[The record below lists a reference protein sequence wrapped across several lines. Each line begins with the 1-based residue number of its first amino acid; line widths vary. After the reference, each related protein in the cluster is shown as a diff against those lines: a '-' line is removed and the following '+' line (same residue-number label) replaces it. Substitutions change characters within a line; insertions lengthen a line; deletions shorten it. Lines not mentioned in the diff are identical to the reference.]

1 MEISQSL
8 ENQPQPVLKALFKG
22 KIKHCRY
29 PSAHDVRATAH
40 HVFPLLAPRFGQ
52 KSSAS
57 RQRRAFGWWIARG
70 QFAVTKLSASFTWK
84 TACVAATLCCVGIA
98 KIAAQSTAPLKL
110 TKTIALPGVEG
121 RIDHLAFDAAGE
133 RLFVCALGN
142 NSVEVIDLRK
152 AERIHSITG
161 LGAPQGIAYIPE
173 LDRLF
178 IANDKGGICKIYD
191 AKSYQNVGQIDFKDD
206 ADNVRYDDSSKR
218 LYVGFGSGG
227 IGVISAAESKTVGS
241 IKLSAHPEAFE
252 LEKRGKRIFVNVPN
266 ARHVALIDRDKGE
279 VIKTWK
285 TDLAFGNFPMA
296 LDEANHRLF
305 VGCRL
310 PSKLVVLNTESGD
323 VVATINISGD
333 PDDVFYDNKRHRIY
347 AICGAGKIDII
358 EQADL
363 NTYKASA
370 KIDTANGARTG
381 LFVPE
386 RGTLFVAV
394 PHRGSQQAEIR
405 RYEIE

>member
-1 MEISQSL
+1 M
-8 ENQPQPVLKALFKG
+8 
-22 KIKHCRY
+22 
-29 PSAHDVRATAH
+29 
-40 HVFPLLAPRFGQ
+40 
-52 KSSAS
+52 
-57 RQRRAFGWWIARG
+57 
-70 QFAVTKLSASFTWK
+70 SASFTWK
-84 TACVAATLCCVGIA
+84 TACVAATLCCVGVA
-98 KIAAQSTAPLKL
+98 EIAAQSAAPLKL
-110 TKTIALPGVEG
+110 AQTIALGGVEG
-121 RIDHLAFDAAGE
+121 RIDHFAFDAAGE

-142 NSVEVIDLRK
+142 NTVEVIDLRK

-191 AKSYQNVGQIDFKDD
+191 AKSYQNVGEIDFKDD

-227 IGVISAAESKTVGS
+227 IGIISAPESKAIGS

-252 LEKRGKRIFVNVPN
+252 LEKQGKRIFVNAPN
-266 ARHVALIDRDKGE
+266 ARHVAVIDRDKGE

-285 TDLAFGNFPMA
+285 TGLAFENFPMA

-310 PSKLVVLNTESGD
+310 PSRLVVLDTESGK
-323 VVATINISGD
+323 VVAKIDISGD
-333 PDDVFYDNKRHRIY
+333 SDDVFYDNKRHRIY
-347 AICGAGKIDII
+347 VICGAGKIDII
-358 EQADL
+358 DQTDA
-363 NTYKASA
+363 NIYKALA
-370 KIDTANGARTG
+370 KIDTASGARTG

-386 RGTLFVAV
+386 RDTLFIAV
-394 PHRGSQQAEIR
+394 PHHGSQKAEIR
-405 RYEIE
+405 AYHVE